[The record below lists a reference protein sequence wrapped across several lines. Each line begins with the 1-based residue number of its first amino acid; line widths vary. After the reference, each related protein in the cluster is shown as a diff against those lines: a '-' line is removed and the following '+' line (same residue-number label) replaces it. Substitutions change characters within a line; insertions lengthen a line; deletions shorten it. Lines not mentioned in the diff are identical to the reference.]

1 MPDFKDSDHYQVTWL
16 IRRVFR
22 AMGHTADKYLETL
35 GISVAE
41 RAVLEFLYPDKK
53 LSVPQIAEQYRV
65 SRQHVQVTVN
75 SLIEKKLIGLEE
87 NPRHKRSQLVTL
99 NNKGQRM
106 FTKVSAKDKQVI
118 KKLFL
123 NVTDAEC
130 KRVRHTLSKLLNNLS
145 EVN

>member
-75 SLIEKKLIGLEE
+75 SLIEKKLIGLEK
-87 NPRHKRSQLVTL
+87 NPHHKRSQLITL
-99 NNKGQRM
+99 NNKGRRM
-106 FTKVSAKDKQVI
+106 FTKVSAKDKQAI